1 MARLPHLG
9 KVTFLAWLLFLT
21 NFRKNLKMRL
31 KTGLVVRE
39 IAGEKMIMMRAGNAT
54 DLTKAV
60 MLNSSSEFLWNS
72 LQDKTFEVADVTYL
86 LIGRYSVES
95 ERAQAD
101 AGEWIDSLLKA
112 GLIDS

>member
-1 MARLPHLG
+1 
-9 KVTFLAWLLFLT
+9 
-21 NFRKNLKMRL
+21 MRL

-39 IAGEKMIMMRAGNAT
+39 IAGEKMILIRAGNTT

-72 LQDKTFEVADVTYL
+72 LQDRVFEVADVTNL
-86 LIGRYSVES
+86 LKDRYSVEP

-101 AGEWIDSLLKA
+101 AGEWVDSLLKA
-112 GLIDS
+112 GLIDC